1 MCNYSC
7 VMNLP
12 GISEC
17 AEDTPRICTSNKN
30 AKAWVL
36 LPLSMSSIH
45 MITWENQWYLYFLI
59 MFHFIFINYLH
70 VIIAALSAWR
80 SLFGFFFSHNSL
92 TAAKGTKWWQ
102 LQHSIQ
108 LHKHIFLARFPCGVP
123 ISWNKSLAFCNVLYQ
138 KVSFHVTK
146 N

>member
-7 VMNLP
+7 VINLP

-17 AEDTPRICTSNKN
+17 AEDTQRICTSNKS
-30 AKAWVL
+30 AKAWVFL
-36 LPLSMSSIH
+36 SLSMSSVHLI
-45 MITWENQWYLYFLI
+45 MSENEWYLYLLI
-59 MFHFIFINYLH
+59 ILHFIFINDLY
-70 VIIAALSAWR
+70 VIRVALSVWR
-80 SLFGFFFSHNSL
+80 SLFGLFFSHNSL

-108 LHKHIFLARFPCGVP
+108 LHKHIFLARLPCGVP
-123 ISWNKSLAFCNVLYQ
+123 ISLNKPLAFSNVLYQ
-138 KVSFHVTK
+138 QVSFHVIK